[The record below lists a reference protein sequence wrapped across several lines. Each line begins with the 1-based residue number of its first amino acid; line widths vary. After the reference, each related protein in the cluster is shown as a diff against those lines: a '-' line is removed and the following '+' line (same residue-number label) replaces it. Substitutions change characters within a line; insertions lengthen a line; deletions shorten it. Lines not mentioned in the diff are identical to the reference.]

1 MSCKTSLVPLSRA
14 ADVRSLS
21 LSSTDQC
28 GGVRI
33 MQWFWSHLTKTHFWI
48 IFCRMFRIWWYYI
61 KKSVHTVWS
70 PLSFLFYPE
79 MKCRILNH
87 KSSIKCLTPPP
98 ISRHCG
104 RQQCTL
110 LMGWKQHIQKM
121 LWSYKYLAHLN
132 PEMPLTST
140 LLWNY
145 LQWQFL
151 GNKWPSLVPNI
162 CFALLKLL

>member
-21 LSSTDQC
+21 LSCTDQC

-98 ISRHCG
+98 ISLWQTAMHTADG
-104 RQQCTL
+104 LKAAHSKDVMIIQILSTFKSWNAL
-110 LMGWKQHIQKM
+110 DIHITVE
-121 LWSYKYLAHLN
+121 L
-132 PEMPLTST
+132 
-140 LLWNY
+140 
-145 LQWQFL
+145 
-151 GNKWPSLVPNI
+151 
-162 CFALLKLL
+162 FAMTVSRK